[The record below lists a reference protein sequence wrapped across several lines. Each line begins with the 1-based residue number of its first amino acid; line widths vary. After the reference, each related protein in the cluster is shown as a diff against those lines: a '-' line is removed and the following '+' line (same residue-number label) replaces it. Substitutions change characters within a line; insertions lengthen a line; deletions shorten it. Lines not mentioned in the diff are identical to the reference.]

1 MIELITKWVIAALG
15 LLLAAYLVP
24 DIAVASFYIALIVA
38 ALLGILNVVAK
49 PILIILTLPI
59 TIVTLG
65 LFTLV
70 INGLL
75 FWFLSTF
82 VDGFDVSGFLAAFV
96 GALVVSAV
104 NFIGEQLFLSKDNR

>member
-1 MIELITKWVIAALG
+1 MKELVLKWIIAALG
-15 LLLAAYLVP
+15 VLLAAYLVP
-24 DIAVASFYIALIVA
+24 DIFVASFYIALIVA
-38 ALLGILNVVAK
+38 ALLGLLNLIAR
-49 PILIILTLPI
+49 PILIVLTLPI

-82 VDGFDVSGFLAAFV
+82 VQGFEIGGFLAAFV

-104 NFIGEQLFLSKDNR
+104 NFLGEQLFKQNGE